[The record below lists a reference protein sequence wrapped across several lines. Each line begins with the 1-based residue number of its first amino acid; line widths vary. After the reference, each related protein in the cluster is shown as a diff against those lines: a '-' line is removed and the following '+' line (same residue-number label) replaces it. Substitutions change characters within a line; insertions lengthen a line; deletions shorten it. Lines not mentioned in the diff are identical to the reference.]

1 MTILGIETSCDET
14 AICLLRAENG
24 QFVLEKNLVSS
35 QIAIHAP
42 HGGVVPEVAARE
54 HVATISRLLKET
66 LGHTKPDAVAVTA
79 GPGLVTSLLVGVQ
92 TAKTLSYMWNIPL
105 IRTNHIEAHLLAN
118 WLENPLL
125 AFPALGLVVSGGHTE
140 LVLMHAPGSYELI
153 GRTRDDA
160 VGECFDKAAKLLG
173 LGYPGGP
180 EISKHAQQ
188 GNSRSIDLPRPMI
201 YSNDFDFS
209 FSGLKT
215 AVLYLTPE
223 QKQNVADV
231 SASFQQAVVDVLI
244 AKTMK
249 AAIQYDVRSIVFGGG
264 VMANTELRKQMKNMM
279 DTKLPHLVSQFPGSY
294 ACTDNAAMIATA
306 GYFHMQK
313 GDTTDWQ
320 KLDADPNWEIEQVK
334 Y

>member
-14 AICLLRAENG
+14 AVSLLRVEDG
-24 QFVLEKNLVSS
+24 VFTLEKNLVSS

-54 HVATISRLLKET
+54 HVATISHLLKEA
-66 LGHTKPDAVAVTA
+66 LGDTRPDAIAVTG

-92 TAKTLSYMWNIPL
+92 AAKTLSAAWNIPL
-105 IRTNHIEAHLLAN
+105 VRVNHIEAHLLAN
-118 WLENPLL
+118 WLENPALS
-125 AFPALGLVVSGGHTE
+125 FPALGLVVSGGHTE
-140 LVLMHAPGSYELI
+140 LVLMHEPGSYELI

-180 EISKHAQQ
+180 EIAKRTLE
-188 GNSRSIDLPRPMI
+188 GNPKAIDLPRPMMH
-201 YSNDFDFS
+201 SNDFDFS

-223 QKQNVADV
+223 QKQNIADV
-231 SASFQQAVVDVLI
+231 SASFQQAVIDVLI
-244 AKTMK
+244 SKTLK
-249 AAIQYDVRSIVFGGG
+249 AASQYDIRSIVFGGG
-264 VMANTELRKQMKNMM
+264 VMANKELRSQMKMM
-279 DTKLPHLVSQFPGSY
+279 IESKLSHLTHQFPGNY
-294 ACTDNAAMIATA
+294 ACTDNAAMIAAA

-313 GDTTDWQ
+313 GDTIDW
-320 KLDADPNWEIEQVK
+320 KNLDADPNWEIEHVT